1 MEFLAL
7 NSDVSRQVPWQLILL
22 SCLLSFLLAQ
32 IIAVTYERAYQ
43 GMSYSRAL
51 FQSLALISILSSMLM
66 FAIGNS
72 LARGL
77 GIAGVFAIIRFRTNL
92 RDPRDIVFIFA
103 SLSIGIGCGIQ
114 AFGLAIAGTVVFCAA
129 AFYLRYVPL
138 GVRQNFDGLLR
149 FSAPSMPEISERVE
163 GILKESCQRFSLVT
177 MREVA
182 QGERLEF
189 AYQVKL
195 KDTSYTEAIVFM
207 IRHLEDVRG
216 VSLMMQ
222 ETTVEL

>member
-32 IIAVTYERAYQ
+32 IIAVTYERTYQ